1 VIIVITNPP
10 YHIPTL
16 QISDVDTQRCRS
28 GRLNYL
34 GWISFAAIAV
44 PMTCILF
51 NEAVGNAIVDAA
63 IPAVYSAIL
72 VLGAYLYSISLLAL
86 LVTFF
91 LVLAAANYWAF
102 VYRPAS
108 LAHSRRKS
116 KLKIARQDDMS
127 RLRRSASSAGLS
139 ASSRAQAESVGA
151 YMWRILN
158 IWKRSIQ
165 HGITLVSFRRIRH
178 AKKLASTQMWC
189 GMNRSLI
196 FQGLTINDSNLSPE
210 SPGKGPQDSFRRIGG
225 QSSASM
231 TPGCITDM
239 MTATSKGAKSPQA
252 DRRRTSFLTRF
263 NSGIDLPEQRV
274 VTRMGGVSTKKGVT
288 FQRLFNSRQFLS
300 SLRSKIIG
308 STISHSDEP
317 LSVPDKELFE
327 KFEKLLDAF
336 YPDGVAL
343 SVVEKSEACD
353 LCRQWIDTTNEENDE
368 LYPNLAREG
377 HMIMFSVFEEW
388 FIRVIMS
395 SIKHALS
402 DRLLDISLRHT
413 LGATKRLALSARFSP
428 NASFLRP
435 NHRVQLELPD
445 RETNQDLGQ

>member
-1 VIIVITNPP
+1 
-10 YHIPTL
+10 
-16 QISDVDTQRCRS
+16 
-28 GRLNYL
+28 
-34 GWISFAAIAV
+34 
-44 PMTCILF
+44 MTCILF
-51 NEAVGNAIVDAA
+51 NEAVGNAVIDAA
-63 IPAVYSAIL
+63 IPGVYSAIL
-72 VLGAYLYSISLLAL
+72 VLGAYLFSISLLAL

-91 LVLAAANYWAF
+91 LIFALANYWAF

-116 KLKIARQDDMS
+116 KIKKIMQGDSVSQKMS
-127 RLRRSASSAGLS
+127 RLRRSASSAGPTAGS
-139 ASSRAQAESVGA
+139 KAQSESISTYV
-151 YMWRILN
+151 WRILN
-158 IWKRSIQ
+158 IWKRSVQ

-178 AKKLASTQMWC
+178 IKHLASLQMWC
-189 GMNRSLI
+189 GMNRSLV
-196 FQGLTINDSNLSPE
+196 FQGMTLKDSNLSPE
-210 SPGKGPQDSFRRIGG
+210 SPGKSNSTSFRRIQR
-225 QSSASM
+225 QSSLFI
-231 TPGCITDM
+231 TPVCITDM
-239 MTATSKGAKSPQA
+239 MTATNGVKSPQG
-252 DRRRTSFLTRF
+252 DKKRSGFLPHL

-317 LSVPDKELFE
+317 LSVLANDLFD
-327 KFEKLLDAF
+327 KFEKLLEAF

-343 SVVEKSEACD
+343 SAVEKSEACD
-353 LCRQWIDTTNEENDE
+353 LCRQWIDSTNDENDE
-368 LYPNLAREG
+368 AYYRSPCGG
-377 HMIMFSVFEEW
+377 HMILYSVFEEW

-428 NASFLRP
+428 NASFMRP

-445 RETNQDLGQ
+445 RETNQDLGE